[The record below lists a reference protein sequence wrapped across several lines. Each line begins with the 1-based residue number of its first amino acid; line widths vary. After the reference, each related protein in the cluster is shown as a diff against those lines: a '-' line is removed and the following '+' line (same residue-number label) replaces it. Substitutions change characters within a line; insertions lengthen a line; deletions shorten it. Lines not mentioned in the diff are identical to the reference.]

1 MESFKGITDKDII
14 EIFLMEEKQR
24 GNKLVHGIQ
33 RRNGEVIV
41 TFESLDLEG
50 HIGFSE
56 KIHLRIHSLS
66 ERQLGYLQGRGYSL
80 SHEG

>member
-56 KIHLRIHSLS
+56 KFHLRIHSLS